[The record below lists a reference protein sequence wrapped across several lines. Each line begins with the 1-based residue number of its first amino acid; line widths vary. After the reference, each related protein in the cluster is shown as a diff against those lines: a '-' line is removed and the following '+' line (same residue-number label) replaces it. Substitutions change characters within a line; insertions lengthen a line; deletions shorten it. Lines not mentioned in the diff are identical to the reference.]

1 MNIVLLEPEIPFNT
15 GAIGRT
21 CVATDTALHL
31 IRPYG
36 FILNDRNLKRAGLDY
51 WPKLKLTEYKSYEDF
66 IERHPEI
73 NSDQPDSPR
82 LWYATTKAGQ
92 TYADVS
98 YGPDDYI
105 MFGKETAGIPEEI
118 LARNMESCVRIPMH
132 GDERS
137 LNLSNA
143 ATVILYEA
151 LRQNGFAG
159 LEIKGHLHGN
169 AADSV

>member
-36 FILNDRNLKRAGLDY
+36 FVLSDRNLKRAGLDY
-51 WPKLKLTEYKSYEDF
+51 WDKLELYEYNSYESF
-66 IERHPEI
+66 MESRTGPG
-73 NSDQPDSPR
+73 SPK
-82 LWYATTKAGQ
+82 LWYATTKAEC

-105 MFGKETAGIPEEI
+105 MFGRESAGIPE
-118 LARNMESCVRIPMH
+118 
-132 GDERS
+132 
-137 LNLSNA
+137 
-143 ATVILYEA
+143 
-151 LRQNGFAG
+151 
-159 LEIKGHLHGN
+159 
-169 AADSV
+169 

>member
-36 FILNDRNLKRAGLDY
+36 FVLSDRNLKRAGLDY
-51 WPKLKLTEYKSYEDF
+51 WDKLELYEYNSYESF
-66 IERHPEI
+66 VASRTGPG
-73 NSDQPDSPR
+73 SPK
-82 LWYATTKAGQ
+82 LWYATTKAER
-92 TYADVS
+92 TYSDVS

-105 MFGKETAGIPEEI
+105 MFGRESAGIPEEI
-118 LARNMESCVRIPMH
+118 LADHREACIRIPMSS
-132 GDERS
+132 DERS

-143 ATVILYEA
+143 AAIILYEA
-151 LRQNGFAG
+151 LRQNRFLQLETAG
-159 LEIKGHLHGN
+159 RLHRLEWKT
-169 AADSV
+169 